1 MSTKFRHDMEGLQ
14 VSDYQE
20 VEVTIKGKVRMP
32 TADKLLEQY
41 GSADVLEAFIENW
54 NNSDRFIIDMDDD
67 WFLVSVE
74 KVNPAS
80 EPSLIEHVKKTL

>member
-1 MSTKFRHDMEGLQ
+1 M
-14 VSDYQE
+14 SDYQE

-41 GSADVLEAFIENW
+41 GSADVLEAFIEDWSNTETFFLTTE
-54 NNSDRFIIDMDDD
+54 N

>member
-1 MSTKFRHDMEGLQ
+1 MEGLE
-14 VSDYQE
+14 VTDYQE

-41 GSADVLEAFIENW
+41 GSADVLEAFIEDW
-54 NNSDRFIIDMDDD
+54 NNTETFFLTTEN

>member
-1 MSTKFRHDMEGLQ
+1 MEGLQ

-32 TADKLLEQY
+32 TADVLLEMY
-41 GSADVLEAFIENW
+41 ESADVLEAVVENW
-54 NNSDRFIIDMDDD
+54 NVDPTLIIDQIED
-67 WFLVSVE
+67 WFLVTVE

>member
-1 MSTKFRHDMEGLQ
+1 MRFTQYMEGLE
-14 VSDYQE
+14 VTDYQE

-41 GSADVLEAFIENW
+41 GSADVLEAFIEDW
-54 NNSDRFIIDMDDD
+54 NNTETFFLTTEN

>member
-1 MSTKFRHDMEGLQ
+1 MEGSL
-14 VSDYQE
+14 SMTDSQE
-20 VEVTIKGKVRMP
+20 VEVTIKGKIKMP
-32 TADKLLEQY
+32 TADKLLEFY
-41 GSADVLEAFIENW
+41 NSADVLEAVVADWTLDENLIIEAV
-54 NNSDRFIIDMDDD
+54 DE

>member
-1 MSTKFRHDMEGLQ
+1 MT
-14 VSDYQE
+14 DYQE

-32 TADKLLEQY
+32 TADVLLEKY
-41 GSADVLEAFIENW
+41 GSADVLEAFIEDW
-54 NNSDRFIIDMDDD
+54 NNTETFFLTTEN

>member
-1 MSTKFRHDMEGLQ
+1 M
-14 VSDYQE
+14 SDYQE

-32 TADKLLEQY
+32 TADVLLELY
-41 GSADVLEAFIENW
+41 GSADVLEAFVDDWDEDW
-54 NNSDRFIIDMDDD
+54 NGVIQDAEE

-74 KVNPAS
+74 KVNSAS